1 VGGKRTIG
9 SQTQYNECQYP
20 LHEPQ
25 HQDDE
30 GLIEACHRVLLSVG
44 FPFVLF
50 LRRRCVLAGWDQV
63 VAESSMRR
71 RAERVGQARGAFWG
85 LC

>member
-1 VGGKRTIG
+1 MGGKRTIG
-9 SQTQYNECQYP
+9 SQTQYNECQYA
-20 LHEPQ
+20 LHEAQ
-25 HQDDE
+25 HQNDE

-44 FPFVLF
+44 FPLVLF
-50 LRRRCVLAGWDQV
+50 LRRRFVLAVWDQV

-71 RAERVGQARGAFWG
+71 RADRGDQARGAWG